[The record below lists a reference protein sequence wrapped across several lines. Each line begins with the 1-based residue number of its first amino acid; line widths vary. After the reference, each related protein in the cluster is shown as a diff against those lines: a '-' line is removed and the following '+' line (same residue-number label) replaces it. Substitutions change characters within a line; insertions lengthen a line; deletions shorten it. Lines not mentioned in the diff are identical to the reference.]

1 MMTRNTA
8 LCLLGLLGVSA
19 LAAADDSMA
28 AYGEPLAL
36 QHVAGSQPATAMV
49 STGTHLYTAASGKLH
64 VYSLEK
70 PLQPR
75 LVNEVKGFRGGRQ
88 LAWSGDLLFL
98 TARDYGLWIFDISDR
113 ERPKLI
119 RRYDTTELATGVH
132 AGNGICLV
140 AHRVYGTQLL
150 DITDPNQPKHL
161 STIRTREAQTVVA
174 AGKLVF
180 LGDWGSGE
188 VTIASIENPREPRIL
203 TKIKLDGFGDGLDVN
218 GNLCLASTG
227 HHSFKIKDR
236 EQAYGRGHGLEII
249 DITNPEKPV
258 TRSVFKFPPFYLLGN
273 DFWTV
278 RSCGSYAFAVDTHN
292 GFFMLDISNPDQP
305 RCLGYARLPDMKHI
319 DPASGKPKPL
329 ADCATSVALGD
340 GCVYITGAKTGLFVL
355 PAPGKAT
362 FRPPTP
368 VTAALTPPK
377 PPAPIP
383 GLRLN
388 PITQNGTQVR
398 RACLYQ
404 DDIAFF
410 ACSHEGIKAGRL
422 NLDGSL
428 TILSTTPVRDAAYD
442 VAVNGNQL
450 FVAEGADGLAV
461 YDIQPDASL
470 KLATRY
476 HQPGRREYCQILHLY
491 DHGNRLAWHGRGGTL
506 MLLQH
511 QNGTFQPLGFT
522 RRIGILYNDNLSDTD
537 LDGIIACNFG
547 HGSRFINLRAA
558 APGQPL
564 PLLDGPVSN
573 VRNDHN
579 NNGYAV
585 YKGRFIIPAGNR
597 FLVYDPKTL
606 ETAEQPDVIPI
617 EGSVF
622 AKGQVTVHGDLLCVV
637 QRSTGTIATF
647 DLSQPGKAI
656 PLPKRSWTD
665 VHGIPDRALFWRGRL
680 VIPAGPDGVYIETP

>member
-1 MMTRNTA
+1 
-8 LCLLGLLGVSA
+8 
-19 LAAADDSMA
+19 
-28 AYGEPLAL
+28 
-36 QHVAGSQPATAMV
+36 
-49 STGTHLYTAASGKLH
+49 
-64 VYSLEK
+64 
-70 PLQPR
+70 
-75 LVNEVKGFRGGRQ
+75 
-88 LAWSGDLLFL
+88 
-98 TARDYGLWIFDISDR
+98 
-113 ERPKLI
+113 
-119 RRYDTTELATGVH
+119 
-132 AGNGICLV
+132 
-140 AHRVYGTQLL
+140 
-150 DITDPNQPKHL
+150 
-161 STIRTREAQTVVA
+161 
-174 AGKLVF
+174 
-180 LGDWGSGE
+180 
-188 VTIASIENPREPRIL
+188 
-203 TKIKLDGFGDGLDVN
+203 
-218 GNLCLASTG
+218 
-227 HHSFKIKDR
+227 
-236 EQAYGRGHGLEII
+236 
-249 DITNPEKPV
+249 
-258 TRSVFKFPPFYLLGN
+258 
-273 DFWTV
+273 
-278 RSCGSYAFAVDTHN
+278 
-292 GFFMLDISNPDQP
+292 MLDISNPDQP

-329 ADCATSVALGD
+329 ADCATSVALGA

-522 RRIGILYNDNLSDTD
+522 RRVGILYNDNLSDTD

-573 VRNDHN
+573 VRNDHDN
-579 NNGYAV
+579 DGYAV

-597 FLVYDPKTL
+597 FLVYDPQTL